1 MREAAVAASE
11 TADATGAIKLH
22 ASHVVMSA
30 DNALTWA
37 AQVREAVVQI
47 GQTASVG
54 DIGAQVETINRFSN
68 LLLNGEDGN
77 GDGEVNISDGSFILN
92 FLFLGASAPPDWV
105 DSNADGRKDPTC
117 VEAAQGAD
125 CAASH
130 AACSG

>member
-1 MREAAVAASE
+1 
-11 TADATGAIKLH
+11 
-22 ASHVVMSA
+22 MSA

-77 GDGEVNISDGSFILN
+77 GDGEVAPVEGGIFTAYQHAQYMAAIGVST
-92 FLFLGASAPPDWV
+92 GAEGQAS
-105 DSNADGRKDPTC
+105 GRAEEHDHAGETP
-117 VEAAQGAD
+117 AAEETTEVVVVTE
-125 CAASH
+125 
-130 AACSG
+130 